1 MKKANVLKN
10 PTRITD
16 LSFDDLYEEISSDW
30 ELKAERLQARRW
42 HELKHKLTA

>member
-10 PTRITD
+10 PTRLTD

-30 ELKAERLQARRW
+30 ELKAERLQVRRW
-42 HELKHKLTA
+42 QELKHKMAV